1 MLLQG
6 LTFDV
11 VPSTFEENLDK
22 RDYPLAAD
30 YVIAN
35 AHFKALDVAEK
46 LKVPTHE
53 DCSLENSKFH
63 KD

>member
-1 MLLQG
+1 M
-6 LTFDV
+6 

-46 LKVPTHE
+46 LKVGAP
-53 DCSLENSKFH
+53 LGVLF
-63 KD
+63 